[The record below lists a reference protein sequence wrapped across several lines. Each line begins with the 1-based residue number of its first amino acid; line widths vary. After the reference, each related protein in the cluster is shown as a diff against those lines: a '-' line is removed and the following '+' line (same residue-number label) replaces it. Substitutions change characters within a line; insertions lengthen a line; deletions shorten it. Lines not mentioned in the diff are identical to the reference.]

1 MVKDASAAGVPPRT
15 PLGSLQRSPDLLA
28 GLRGG
33 EGKGGRK
40 RGETE
45 NGRGNEGLERGRG
58 GIKEGK
64 AGGWTRGGRG
74 SEGCGVIA
82 STARSP
88 MDQNDYIMRP
98 CSHRQL
104 NKRIHNDGQNL
115 HASAIFGDFTVQLLF
130 FPIRCLRDA
139 TYRCENIKI
148 SN

>member
-104 NKRIHNDGQNL
+104 NKRITMVKIYMLLQS
-115 HASAIFGDFTVQLLF
+115 SAILLSNYYF